1 MSFAFPPNPSPG
13 DTYTGPNNVE
23 YTWDGTKWIGIVAG
37 GGGGDELLEVET
49 TVTDADV
56 PLAVNTHNVLTVFGL
71 TALRT
76 ALFPVGAKG
85 DVIEVELA
93 TKAPADYELVIAGD
107 TGVSMRL
114 RDQTPV
120 TAAELTRLF
129 IRGEAMR
136 FVHDGTDWVC
146 TALDDGRI
154 PSYCNAYLSTD
165 ATGESANVM
174 TVPTDKGGAW
184 TLEQDNAELARL
196 ATSGVRIRR
205 ANVYILQTKAT
216 LKNQASNSSLGVG
229 FLLQGAYKTYNITF
243 AAPAGPI
250 TCYIEKQARF
260 NPSDVPQYNYRRSG
274 GSGLRGSNESI
285 TYFSVREMF

>member
-1 MSFAFPPNPSPG
+1 
-13 DTYTGPNNVE
+13 V
-23 YTWDGTKWIGIVAG
+23 GTS
-37 GGGGDELLEVET
+37 ELFKVET
-49 TVTDADV
+49 IVTDADV
-56 PLAVNTHNVLTVFGL
+56 LLVANTRNVLTVSGL

-76 ALFPVGAKG
+76 ALFPAGVA
-85 DVIEVELA
+85 DDIIEVELA
-93 TKAPADYELVIAGD
+93 TDAPADYELIIAGD

-114 RDQTPV
+114 RKADAV
-120 TAAELTRLF
+120 TAAELTRMF

-165 ATGESANVM
+165 ATGETANVM

-184 TLEQDNAELARL
+184 TLEQDNAEMARL

-216 LKNQASNSSLGVG
+216 LKNFASNSSIGVG
-229 FLLQGAYKTYNITF
+229 FLLQGVYKTYNITF
-243 AAPAGPI
+243 SAVVGNLTA
-250 TCYIEKQARF
+250 YIEKHVRF
-260 NPSDVPQYNYRRSG
+260 NPYDEPQYNYRRSG
-274 GSGLRGSNESI
+274 GSGLLGSNERI
-285 TYFSVREMF
+285 TYFSVRETF